1 MNFTSSR
8 YVNDMGLDSIRL
20 NPEIDDL
27 LDWLQIYPQEPEYEM
42 RNRVV
47 ESLILHSQ
55 LIRKKISSVRKIIQR
70 VRDSFTRGVPATKI
84 KKYVRGRIGV
94 ECLSTVVL
102 NIQDVLDFIA
112 SKASIV
118 DVDMEELGIT
128 HSCLVQKSRG
138 KKCIELHLDRVLSS
152 EIGIELLESI
162 SLEEVCISDKYSLE
176 QIQSNI
182 SNMFCS

>member
-1 MNFTSSR
+1 MNFIGSR
-8 YVNDMGLDSIRL
+8 YANDMGIESIRL

-27 LDWLQIYPQEPEYEM
+27 LDWLEIYPQEPGYEM

-55 LIRKKISSVRKIIQR
+55 LIRKKISRVRKIILK
-70 VRDSFTRGVPATKI
+70 VRDSFIRGVPATKI
-84 KKYVRGRIGV
+84 RKYVRGRVGV

-102 NIQDVLDFIA
+102 DIQDVLDFIA
-112 SKASIV
+112 GKSLIV
-118 DVDMEELGIT
+118 EEDMEELGIT
-128 HSCLVQKSRG
+128 HSCLTQKGRG

-152 EIGIELLESI
+152 EIGLALLESI
-162 SLEEVCISDKYSLE
+162 SLEKVCISDKYSLE